1 MFAGVV
7 AEFDEGDD
15 GGADGGDGVGEDDG
29 DVVDEDALGHE
40 EDGACPKG
48 EEGGHGYAIGVA
60 GADGAHGLRQ
70 VAANH
75 AD

>member
-1 MFAGVV
+1 MVVV

-40 EDGACPKG
+40 ED
-48 EEGGHGYAIGVA
+48 
-60 GADGAHGLRQ
+60 
-70 VAANH
+70 
-75 AD
+75 